1 MLDKKE
7 FRSIEKDLK
16 KFEENRE
23 SVIRQSRGIIKLSK
37 QIIYAIHRGD
47 TKSAHSLF
55 KDIKDKIRKLPK
67 QDYDTGLRKVAV
79 QEYVEAASY
88 LIFVAE
94 RRIPTR
100 KVLGVETE
108 PYLLGLCDLTGE
120 LVRRA
125 VNDVIN
131 KRLAEARE
139 IKGLVEEIYGMF
151 LKFDLRNGELRKK
164 SDSIK
169 YNLGKLEDIIYDIK
183 VRGR

>member
-7 FRSIEKDLK
+7 FRSIEENLN

-23 SVIRQSRGIIKLSK
+23 SVIRQSREIIKLSK
-37 QIIYAIHRGD
+37 QIIYSIHRGD
-47 TKSAHSLF
+47 IKSANSLF
-55 KDIKDKIRKLPK
+55 KVIKDKIRKLPK

-88 LIFVAE
+88 LLFVTK

-100 KVLGVETE
+100 KELDVETE

-125 VNDVIN
+125 VNDVIS
-131 KRLAEARE
+131 KKVAEARE
-139 IKGLVEEIYGMF
+139 IRDLVEEIYGMF

-169 YNLGKLEDIIYDIK
+169 YNMSKLEDIMYDLEVK
-183 VRGR
+183 